1 MAKAPA
7 PSLLR
12 TCRLFEP
19 ARYSQHCLASV
30 YLQLV
35 PGLRP
40 RIVAPA
46 GAPPSEARAA
56 RRTAAS

>member
-1 MAKAPA
+1 MAKVPA

-35 PGLRP
+35 PEP
-40 RIVAPA
+40 RRRIPAPA
-46 GAPPSEARAA
+46 RGVPGGARAP